1 MISLAAIAAGSIFK
15 IYDDVQDTEMP
26 VSQETLVLLQV
37 MVVCIMTIFL
47 MKDIG
52 ISALFIVISIAC
64 IFANQVDSSFWKSC
78 MVIPFL
84 TTLANV
90 HLFEFV
96 GVLDILQRITLFV
109 MTPIVILAEDT
120 LFPEDFSQAK
130 FLFRIGLIAFC
141 SFIIMLVRD
150 LSAAQFLSSSML
162 FVIGYCGTS
171 VVNNTHRFYESMCDT
186 RYDTVI

>member
-1 MISLAAIAAGSIFK
+1 MLGLSALAAGSIFK

-26 VSQETLVLLQV
+26 VSQDTLLLLQV
-37 MVVCIMTIFL
+37 LVVCIMTIFH

-64 IFANQVDSSFWKSC
+64 IFANQVDSPFWQSC

-84 TTLANV
+84 TTLANI

-96 GVLDILQRITLFV
+96 GVLDILQRVTLFI

-120 LFPEDFSQAK
+120 LFPEDFSQSK
-130 FLFRIGLIAFC
+130 FLFRIGLVAFC

-150 LSAAQFLSSSML
+150 LSAAHFLSSSML
-162 FVIGYCGTS
+162 FVIGYCATS
-171 VVNNTHRFYESMCDT
+171 VVNNTHRFYESM
-186 RYDTVI
+186 YDTVEAF